1 MMGDN
6 MRQRMYGSKN
16 DWVTLLYS
24 RNWHNIVNQLYL
36 KKNHLENG
44 HLSFWV
50 VSPSGLVLRL
60 FYFCT
65 HRIYHNPAQNVL
77 PRCLMSEQRELA
89 KGVGDL
95 LG

>member
-1 MMGDN
+1 M
-6 MRQRMYGSKN
+6 
-16 DWVTLLYS
+16 
-24 RNWHNIVNQLYL
+24 
-36 KKNHLENG
+36 
-44 HLSFWV
+44 
-50 VSPSGLVLRL
+50 SPSGLVLRL